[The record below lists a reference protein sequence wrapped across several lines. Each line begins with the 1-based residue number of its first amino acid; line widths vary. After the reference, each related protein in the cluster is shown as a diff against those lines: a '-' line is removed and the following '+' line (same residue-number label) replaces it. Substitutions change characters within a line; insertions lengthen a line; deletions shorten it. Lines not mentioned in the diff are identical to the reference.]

1 MFQNLYVYK
10 FCEIVINF
18 RDRNDVIQN
27 KWLILLINGVMGN
40 ILYIFYKKI
49 V

>member
-18 RDRNDVIQN
+18 RDRNDVIWK
-27 KWLILLINGVMGN
+27 KWLILLIIGVMGN

>member
-1 MFQNLYVYK
+1 MYVYK

-18 RDRNDVIQN
+18 RVRNDVIWN
-27 KWLILLINGVMGN
+27 KWLILLINSVMGN